1 MPRILLPA
9 LGAALA
15 LALSSAS
22 ADEAPT
28 PVPAASAAEREEVK
42 RLVDGLRDEAARI
55 RGLPWK
61 FAVPADLVTRAEMRA
76 AFLEDLDTEY
86 PPEKRARD
94 TAILRRLGL
103 LTADQD
109 PVTMMMD
116 FMEAGVA
123 GYYDPRKK
131 HLRIVEGLA
140 GPEQQPTI
148 LHELIHALE
157 DQHYDLEK
165 RTKPFEEHSDRLF
178 AEKCITEGSAEHAR
192 ELYEAA
198 HPELAEV
205 FARAQNNPEMA
216 KAQMKAFAKVPAW
229 MFVPTLLH
237 YEAGPAFAS
246 QHVRGGAYPERIHA
260 LYQDPPVSQEQILHP
275 ERWFGA
281 QKDYPQAVVKGGD
294 LAAAAGA
301 GWKLLHE
308 LPQGELDLSLTLDF
322 FLGPTK
328 GRYNVLAPGET
339 PFRAARK
346 AAAGWD
352 AGWAVVLEKQGLPL
366 VLVDLWAFDT
376 EKDAWEAAEQ
386 IGKAAERAAG
396 KAWLSRGWTKMGDGE
411 VPQAATL
418 SYLNQHGAS
427 RLVMD
432 GTRVLRVDGAPL
444 AVLESLWPVIL
455 KTSFTRDPRDTWVP
469 GSEGQAFAQATW
481 KDEQRGVGLS
491 PPAGWRVVP
500 GPAKSNVVA
509 IAQHDEQRLE
519 VQLTMIPRALP
530 VKAVLAGSR
539 AELLKDFPDFTGE
552 SLGPARI
559 GDAEGTRVALG
570 TGDDGRYIELA
581 VASGSSRFYAA
592 RVSGP
597 SPQALDAARAA
608 IEELL
613 AGVVSRV
620 E

>member
-1 MPRILLPA
+1 MPRLLLPA
-9 LGAALA
+9 LGAALT

-22 ADEAPT
+22 ADDAPK
-28 PVPAASAAEREEVK
+28 PVPAASAAEREEIK
-42 RLVDGLRDEAARI
+42 RLVDGLREEASRI

-61 FAVPADLVTRAEMRA
+61 FTVPADLVTRAEMRA
-76 AFLEDLDTEY
+76 DFLSDIDREY

-116 FMEAGVA
+116 FMESGVA

-131 HLRIVEGLA
+131 HLRVVEGLA

-165 RTKPFEEHSDRLF
+165 RSKPFEEDSDRTF

-198 HPELAEV
+198 HPELADV
-205 FARAQNNPEMA
+205 FASAQDNPEMA
-216 KAQMKAFAKVPAW
+216 KAQMKSFAKVPAW

-237 YEAGPAFAS
+237 YTAGPAFAS
-246 QHVRGGAYPERIHA
+246 RHVRGGAYPERIHA
-260 LYQDPPVSQEQILHP
+260 LYENPPVSQEQILHP

-281 QKDYPQAVVKGGD
+281 RKDYPQTVVKGGD
-294 LAAAAGA
+294 LAAAAGS
-301 GWKLLHE
+301 GWKILHE
-308 LPQGELDLSLTLDF
+308 LSQGELDLSLTLDF

-328 GRYNVLAPGET
+328 GRYNVLAPSET
-339 PFRAARK
+339 PFRAARR

-352 AGWAVVLEKQGLPL
+352 AGWAVVLEKQGESL

-386 IGKAAERAAG
+386 IGKAAEKAAG
-396 KAWLSRGWTKMGDGE
+396 KAWMSRGWTKMGDGE
-411 VPQAATL
+411 VPQAAAL
-418 SYLNQHGAS
+418 NYLNQHGAS

-444 AVLESLWPVIL
+444 VVLESLWPVIL
-455 KTSFTRDPRDTWVP
+455 KTSFTRDARDTWVP
-469 GSEGQAFAQATW
+469 GSENEAFVQATW

-500 GPAKSNVVA
+500 APTKGNLVA
-509 IAQHDEQRLE
+509 IAHHDDQQLE

-530 VKAVLAGSR
+530 VQAVLAGSR
-539 AELLKDFPDFTGE
+539 EELVKDFPDFTGK
-552 SLGPARI
+552 SLGVARI
-559 GDAEGTRVALG
+559 GDGEGTRVALG
-570 TGDDGRYIELA
+570 TDDDGRYIELA

-597 SPQALDAARAA
+597 SPAALDAARAA

-613 AGVVSRV
+613 AGVVART